1 MEFNSGLSIMNKNIK
16 LSVIFIPIIAV
27 LLAIGI
33 VGNVLCSYYW
43 VNISAVFYDTSGIVD
58 EEYVMAA
65 RENSQN
71 VNVKLED
78 EGAVLLK
85 NSDDVLPLSGNKVNV
100 YGLITANLY
109 LNSNGSSAS
118 NASNVLT
125 LKDGFESEGI
135 EVNSSLW
142 NLLVSDKAGGSSA
155 GITEGSIGSSV
166 KEFTLSQ
173 YENAVSW
180 SNAKNYSEYAVVTFG
195 RVGGEGGDLNRLT
208 ETTADYLA
216 FTDREVELIQKL
228 HTEGFKVILLLNTS
242 HVMSLTPVI
251 DYADAILW
259 IGGPGSRGAQ
269 AVAEIISGSVSPSG
283 RLVDTWMADQTT
295 NSTYYT
301 ADKYRY
307 LASDGKSEYGGYT
320 NFNEGIY
327 VGYKWYETA
336 AAEGFWSTAEAKSR
350 WGVENYE
357 DVVVYPFG
365 YGLSYGN
372 LDEQIL
378 SYTYENG
385 TFNFN
390 IKAENLNST
399 PSKDVLE
406 LYVEKPYGDVESS
419 KVELVAFT
427 KTDLLATGVEGYES
441 SQIINLTVTEDELA
455 SYDTTADNGNGAYV
469 LAGGTYKFYL
479 ASGETG
485 AHIWASVNNEK
496 RCIAHELAKKVY
508 SDETGARSSDETAAQ
523 NVFDEDSNAMAID
536 DDNAGY
542 KPLSRA
548 NGFSNAFGTVFP
560 EEKGGVLFGD
570 ITLTSNDKM
579 YERLVTKKTEYG
591 EYKGEILDNL
601 MLEQNKKYTLADMY
615 TFDSDGNKLY
625 EYVDGKKVVLGS
637 VDYDDERWDYL
648 ISQMSLTEL
657 QRLIGRCGWG
667 TPAIESIGK
676 DENVDYDGPFGLSN
690 LMTATLGFENTC
702 VSFCSE
708 TVSAS
713 TWNTE
718 LLEEFGKAVAKEANG
733 NGTLGWYAP
742 GANIHRTPYGGRNAE
757 YFSEDS
763 YLSGLMCAYEVS
775 GAMSGGLCCYAKHF
789 AFNDLESN
797 RTTLENCW
805 MNEQTA
811 REIYLKPFEIA
822 VKQGNLSGIMA
833 SYMWICGQWGGGNY
847 NLITNIV
854 RNEWGYKGTVTTDNA
869 SPVSFIT
876 AAQVLYAGG
885 DMLLSS
891 STLKLPSTIAGSDE
905 AISAYKISAKRIL
918 YMVASAEL
926 NREVASDTGF
936 NRFIPLYI
944 VANIVIY
951 GAALALGTVYV
962 VKIVRYNVRK
972 KKNVYSELTDAQDND
987 GQM

>member
-1 MEFNSGLSIMNKNIK
+1 
-16 LSVIFIPIIAV
+16 
-27 LLAIGI
+27 
-33 VGNVLCSYYW
+33 
-43 VNISAVFYDTSGIVD
+43 
-58 EEYVMAA
+58 
-65 RENSQN
+65 
-71 VNVKLED
+71 
-78 EGAVLLK
+78 
-85 NSDDVLPLSGNKVNV
+85 
-100 YGLITANLY
+100 
-109 LNSNGSSAS
+109 
-118 NASNVLT
+118 
-125 LKDGFESEGI
+125 
-135 EVNSSLW
+135 
-142 NLLVSDKAGGSSA
+142 
-155 GITEGSIGSSV
+155 
-166 KEFTLSQ
+166 
-173 YENAVSW
+173 
-180 SNAKNYSEYAVVTFG
+180 
-195 RVGGEGGDLNRLT
+195 
-208 ETTADYLA
+208 
-216 FTDREVELIQKL
+216 
-228 HTEGFKVILLLNTS
+228 
-242 HVMSLTPVI
+242 
-251 DYADAILW
+251 
-259 IGGPGSRGAQ
+259 
-269 AVAEIISGSVSPSG
+269 
-283 RLVDTWMADQTT
+283 
-295 NSTYYT
+295 
-301 ADKYRY
+301 
-307 LASDGKSEYGGYT
+307 
-320 NFNEGIY
+320 
-327 VGYKWYETA
+327 
-336 AAEGFWSTAEAKSR
+336 
-350 WGVENYE
+350 
-357 DVVVYPFG
+357 
-365 YGLSYGN
+365 
-372 LDEQIL
+372 
-378 SYTYENG
+378 
-385 TFNFN
+385 
-390 IKAENLNST
+390 
-399 PSKDVLE
+399 
-406 LYVEKPYGDVESS
+406 
-419 KVELVAFT
+419 
-427 KTDLLATGVEGYES
+427 
-441 SQIINLTVTEDELA
+441 
-455 SYDTTADNGNGAYV
+455 
-469 LAGGTYKFYL
+469 
-479 ASGETG
+479 
-485 AHIWASVNNEK
+485 
-496 RCIAHELAKKVY
+496 
-508 SDETGARSSDETAAQ
+508 
-523 NVFDEDSNAMAID
+523 MAID

-570 ITLTSNDKM
+570 IILTSNDKM

-591 EYKGEILDNL
+591 EYKGEMLDNL
-601 MLEQNKKYTLADMY
+601 LLEQNKKYTLADMY
-615 TFDSDGNKLY
+615 TIDSDGNKLY

-789 AFNDLESN
+789 AFNDLEAN

-822 VKQGNLSGIMA
+822 IKQGNLSGIMA

-891 STLKLPSTIAGSDE
+891 STLKLPSAIAGSDE

-951 GAALALGTVYV
+951 GAALALATVYV
-962 VKIVRYNVRK
+962 VKIVRYNVRR